1 MQAFY
6 KKEKKIRKK
15 RVSLYF
21 WHLHFIFIYVIILDP
36 SKANEKM
43 INFIIFR
50 FYDIYH
56 YNQINFIAL
65 ITFYLHF
72 MKK

>member
-1 MQAFY
+1 MWLFY
-6 KKEKKIRKK
+6 
-15 RVSLYF
+15 
-21 WHLHFIFIYVIILDP
+21 P

-50 FYDIYH
+50 FYNIYH
-56 YNQINFIAL
+56 YNQINFVAL
-65 ITFYLHF
+65 ITFYSYF